1 MKIGII
7 TLPLHTN
14 YGGILQAYAL
24 QTVLQR
30 MGHDVQI
37 IDRDSMK
44 MRKLSLW
51 KMPLAYSKRIVK
63 NLIGRP
69 TPIFLEQKLN
79 LETPVIRQ
87 HTNKFIEKYI
97 RRFIIEDFNQIK
109 DAEFDA
115 FVVGSDQVWRPR
127 YFEPMF
133 GADISDAYLGFAKG
147 RDVIRLSYAASFGV
161 DTWEYNS
168 RQTENCKELLKLF
181 KGVSVREDSAV
192 ELCRKYYGIDAV
204 HVLDPTMLLSLED
217 YISLIDVARPSQSDG
232 ELLTYILD
240 VTEEKSKFIKDV
252 SAKTGYKPFSVIAQS
267 TDFNTEVSM
276 RIQPPL
282 ESWLKGFM
290 DAKIVI
296 TDSFHACVFSI
307 LFRKPF
313 LAIVNEGRG
322 ASRFRSLLGL
332 FGLEDRIVDINKP
345 ISKEIIEIP
354 VPVSVYKTLD
364 ALRDKS
370 FDFLNKI
377 NNE

>member
-30 MGHDVQI
+30 LGHDVEV
-37 IDRDSMK
+37 IDYDSMK
-44 MRKLSLW
+44 PRRLPLW

-79 LETPVIRQ
+79 RETPVIRQ

-97 RRFIIEDFNQIK
+97 RRFVIEDFNQIK
-109 DAEFDA
+109 EAEFDA

-127 YFEPMF
+127 YFETMF
-133 GADISDAYLGFAKG
+133 GTDISDAYLRFAK
-147 RDVIRLSYAASFGV
+147 DWEVIRLSYAASFGV
-161 DTWEYNS
+161 DSWEYDS
-168 RQTENCKELLKLF
+168 QQTENCKELLKLF

-192 ELCRKYYGIDAV
+192 ELCRRYYGIDAV
-204 HVLDPTMLLSLED
+204 HVLDPTMLLSQED
-217 YISLIDVARPSQSDG
+217 YISLIDADGSTQSDG
-232 ELLTYILD
+232 EIMTYILD
-240 VTEEKSKFIKDV
+240 VTEEKSRFIKDI
-252 SAKTGYKPFSVIAQS
+252 STKTGYKPFSVIAKS
-267 TDFNTEVSM
+267 KDFNTDVNN

-332 FGLEDRIVDINKP
+332 FGLEDRIVDIHKP
-345 ISKEIIEIP
+345 ISKEIIETP
-354 VPVSVYKTLD
+354 VPASVYETLD
-364 ALRDKS
+364 ALREKS

-377 NNE
+377 NHE

>member
-7 TLPLHTN
+7 TLSLHTN

-24 QTVLQR
+24 QTILQR
-30 MGHDVQI
+30 MGHDVRI
-37 IDRDSMK
+37 IDHDSMK

-79 LETPVIRQ
+79 RETPVIRQ

-97 RRFIIEDFNQIK
+97 RRFLIEDFNQIK
-109 DAEFDA
+109 EAEFDA

-133 GADISDAYLGFAKG
+133 GTDISDAYLKFAK
-147 RDVIRLSYAASFGV
+147 DWEVIRLSYAASFGV
-161 DTWEYNS
+161 DSWEYDS
-168 RQTENCKELLKLF
+168 RQTENCKKLVELF

-204 HVLDPTMLLSLED
+204 HVLDPTMLLSQED
-217 YISLIDVARPSQSDG
+217 YISLIDAAKPPQSDG
-232 ELLTYILD
+232 ELMTYILD
-240 VTEEKSKFIKDV
+240 VTEEKSRFIKDI
-252 SAKTGYKPFSVIAQS
+252 SDKTDYKPFSVIARS
-267 TDFNTEVSM
+267 NDFRTDVSE

-313 LAIVNEGRG
+313 LVIVNEGRG

-332 FGLEDRIVDINKP
+332 FGLEDRIVDIHKP
-345 ISKEIIEIP
+345 ISKEIIETP
-354 VPVSVYKTLD
+354 VPASVYETLD
-364 ALRDKS
+364 ALREKS

-377 NNE
+377 NHE

>member
-24 QTVLQR
+24 QTVMQR
-30 MGHDVQI
+30 MGHDVRI
-37 IDRDSMK
+37 IDYDSMK
-44 MRKLSLW
+44 PLRLPLW

-69 TPIFLEQKLN
+69 TPIFFEQKVN
-79 LETPVIRQ
+79 RETPVIRQ
-87 HTNKFIEKYI
+87 HTNRFIDKYL
-97 RRFIIEDFNQIK
+97 RRFVIEDFNQIRET
-109 DAEFDA
+109 DFDA

-133 GADISDAYLGFAKG
+133 RTDITDAYLGFAK
-147 RDVIRLSYAASFGV
+147 DWDIIRLSYAASFGV

-192 ELCRKYYGIDAV
+192 ELCRKFYGIDAV
-204 HVLDPTMLLSLED
+204 HVLDPTMLLTLED
-217 YISLIDVARPSQSDG
+217 YISLIDVARPPQSDG

-252 SAKTGYKPFSVIAQS
+252 SAKTSYKTFSVIAQS

-332 FGLEDRIVDINKP
+332 FGLEDRIVDIHKP
-345 ISKEIIEIP
+345 IGNEMIETP
-354 VPVSVYKTLD
+354 LPAHVYGTLNV
-364 ALRDKS
+364 LREKS
-370 FDFLNKI
+370 INFLNKL
-377 NNE
+377 NYE

>member
-30 MGHDVQI
+30 MGHDVRI
-37 IDRDSMK
+37 IDHDSMK

-63 NLIGRP
+63 NLIGLP
-69 TPIFLEQKLN
+69 TPIFLEQRLN
-79 LETPVIRQ
+79 QEIPVIRQ
-87 HTNKFIEKYI
+87 HTNRFIEKYI
-97 RRFIIEDFNQIK
+97 RRFVIEDFNQIK
-109 DAEFDA
+109 KADFDA

-133 GADISDAYLGFAKG
+133 MTDITDAYLGFAKDW
-147 RDVIRLSYAASFGV
+147 DVIRLSYAASFGV
-161 DTWEYNS
+161 DIWEYNS
-168 RQTENCKELLKLF
+168 RQTKNCKELLKLF

-192 ELCRKYYGIDAV
+192 ELCRKYYGLDAV
-204 HVLDPTMLLSLED
+204 HVLDPTMLLSRED
-217 YISLIDVARPSQSDG
+217 YVSLIDAARPPQSDG
-232 ELLTYILD
+232 ELMTYILD
-240 VTEEKSKFIKDV
+240 VTEDKSRFIKDV
-252 SAKTGYKPFSVIAQS
+252 SIETGYKPFSVIAKS
-267 TDFNTEVSM
+267 KDFNAEVSN

-332 FGLEDRIVDINKP
+332 FGLEDRIVDIHKS
-345 ISKEIIEIP
+345 IKKEKIETP
-354 VPVSVYKTLD
+354 VPASVYETLD
-364 ALRDKS
+364 GLREKS
-370 FDFLNKI
+370 VDFLNKLSH
-377 NNE
+377 E